1 MAKTN
6 TILQQATPE
15 YVQRTY
21 AVTVNAL
28 AQNGT
33 ILVTTLPA
41 GFVVENAGLDIPAMG
56 ANTALRLGDTGDD
69 DRLAVDADSS
79 VANVEVVRASA
90 GSTTIGRGYQYDTE
104 TAIYLK
110 NTGSGTTTSSDL
122 IVKVTIGG
130 WQAPGGGITL
140 DI

>member
-1 MAKTN
+1 MAKSN
-6 TILQQATPE
+6 TIRQQADTP

-21 AVTVNAL
+21 NVTVNAL

-33 ILVTTLPA
+33 ILVTYLPA
-41 GFVVENAGLDIPAMG
+41 GFVVENARLDIPAMG
-56 ANTALRLGDTGDD
+56 ASTALRLGDIIVDN
-69 DRLAVDADSS
+69 RLAVDADSS
-79 VANVEVVRASA
+79 VANVEVIRASA
-90 GSTTIGRGYQYDTE
+90 GNTTIGAGYQYDTE

-130 WQAPGGGITL
+130 WQASGGGITL